1 MIPPT
6 TNNRASAHIYLKMAV
21 ATAVFIKTPG
31 SAGCFDTRKRFCVPF
46 IWRANIA
53 FGMHPRQSCGA
64 SSLDWERETLPIEG
78 SNKGPVTR
86 RGLLLPNLHKS
97 SFPSRI
103 FPAVIFFA
111 ADIRNIL
118 SPFAAMNISIA
129 PALDFRIP
137 FACKIKTIR
146 TGRL

>member
-103 FPAVIFFA
+103 FPAVILFFCGWYTKYPFL
-111 ADIRNIL
+111 IRCNEYFHRSSFGL
-118 SPFAAMNISIA
+118 SYPF
-129 PALDFRIP
+129 
-137 FACKIKTIR
+137 
-146 TGRL
+146 RLQD